1 MGLLPLLVAAAST
14 CVVASYSS
22 VLDGPFK
29 ARSALMSGGADPATC
44 AAWLWKEGPGAFRL
58 FRNRFVSDGTPAR
71 IHVSADMRYVL
82 RLDGRR
88 ICRGPDRGEV
98 ASWTYRTLDLEL
110 SMGEHVLE
118 AVVRHGGNPPLAQTT
133 YRAGFILSAEGVYDA
148 KLTTGKGGWKVATVG
163 EVEFAGP
170 DGGAFGVG
178 LPDLV
183 KGTAPEFV
191 RPPEAE
197 FAEPEVVR
205 APYPVSAYCH
215 TLPGWQLVESKLPPQ
230 LDRPFALP
238 GFVPTTVPARTER
251 DFTFDLGGYFCVYPE
266 FATKGGRGAEIR
278 VSWAENPRKLAQGF
292 TDTFLPDGGEN
303 RFGTSWFRSG
313 RCCRFAVKTGDEP
326 LELTEATLFETRYPL
341 AVSGCFSADDG
352 SLAQIGAL
360 CRRGLEL
367 CSHETTFDC
376 PYYEQLQYLGDSR
389 VQFFAHFALTDDDR
403 LMKRAIE
410 IFELSRRADGLM
422 PMNAPVEG
430 PASESPTYTMC
441 YPLIL
446 ADYARFRSDRQW
458 LRRRLP
464 GLAHVMEGLA
474 AHENADGLLEDL
486 PGWCFID
493 WAKWAESGVPGA
505 GPEAGRLS
513 ACENLLYLLSLE
525 AAADVEEACGDR
537 SLADLFRARA
547 ARTKAAVLRTFWSE
561 DRGAIADEP
570 GKERFSEHALALS
583 VLADVLDPVRR
594 ERTRKLLLEDGSLTR
609 ASVYFSHYVFSAYFR
624 LGAAEAFL
632 KRLDLWRDYLRRG
645 HLTPLEMPEPTRS
658 ECHAWGA
665 HPVYHFAAG
674 LAGITPSAPFFGRV
688 RVAPQPGSLREID
701 CTMPHP
707 RGRVSVALRFDGA
720 AVEGRVTLPDGVDGE
735 FVWRGRSV
743 ALHGGENVV
752 NFGNDAAS
760 TPECP
765 TWINVA
771 PLLGD
776 RVDELVAD
784 NRWLFENTLVDGAA
798 FMLTLTPE
806 GSPAFDK
813 AGAYMPVFRRVQEG
827 LKGARGRCGV
837 LFQATVG
844 HGWTPDSPAPGQRFV
859 GRGGGEA
866 YVFCPLDDAF
876 IAYLRGQAD
885 QIAAAR
891 PDFFMIDDDTR
902 FITGR
907 DGCFCPLHLVEMHR
921 RTGRTFTR
929 EALVEALAQEP
940 DLARIYD
947 RLLEDTVA
955 RVVQTVREAFDR
967 VDPAIPGSFCCCFA
981 DVRHASRLARLAAAK
996 GQRPVLRLNNGR
1008 YCSETQRD
1016 VGDWLHKTALELAAI
1031 APGIAVLD
1039 EPDTCPQNRYS
1050 MSAADLHAHIALSLV
1065 EGCRGGKIWITRT
1078 CGWEPESGVAYRRM
1092 LSERSGFCRRL
1103 AELEIEPDG
1112 VKCPL
1117 PAEPHFSITSIWR
1130 TASWGG
1136 AAFARM
1142 GVAYANAKR
1151 RLPVAALTGD
1161 DAAMLSD
1168 ADIRELL
1175 KGGLLLDGDGAL
1187 ELTRRGFASLVGAV
1201 AEPWAGPVAS
1211 FEALADGTRIN
1222 TKIDAVRLAKVDPA
1236 AERLSVL
1243 MHRSAALSE
1252 DAFEV
1257 GVGSCRFR
1265 NALGGEVIALA
1276 ARLPSNVNL
1285 GAFHFYN
1292 QVRKRQ
1298 VVGFLRRLGSTA
1310 PYYPGDG
1317 EVLLRWGRAKDGSR
1331 VLVAFVCGHDGL
1343 DSLPVVFPSDAPSA
1357 AEMLGPDGVWSPVRI
1372 RREGEATVFDAPL
1385 RFLDVAVFRLAP

>member
-1 MGLLPLLVAAAST
+1 MCLLPLLVAAAST

-170 DGGAFGVG
+170 DGGAFGAG
-178 LPDLV
+178 LPDVV

-266 FATKGGRGAEIR
+266 FAAKGGRGAEIR

-410 IFELSRRADGLM
+410 IF
-422 PMNAPVEG
+422 
-430 PASESPTYTMC
+430 
-441 YPLIL
+441 
-446 ADYARFRSDRQW
+446 
-458 LRRRLP
+458 
-464 GLAHVMEGLA
+464 
-474 AHENADGLLEDL
+474 
-486 PGWCFID
+486 
-493 WAKWAESGVPGA
+493 
-505 GPEAGRLS
+505 
-513 ACENLLYLLSLE
+513 
-525 AAADVEEACGDR
+525 
-537 SLADLFRARA
+537 
-547 ARTKAAVLRTFWSE
+547 
-561 DRGAIADEP
+561 
-570 GKERFSEHALALS
+570 ALS
-583 VLADVLDPVRR
+583 VLADALDPVRR

-688 RVAPQPGSLREID
+688 RVAPQPGSLRKID

-707 RGRVSVALRFDGA
+707 RGRVSVALCFDGA

-743 ALHGGENVV
+743 ALHGGENAV
-752 NFGNDAAS
+752 NFGN
-760 TPECP
+760 
-765 TWINVA
+765 
-771 PLLGD
+771 
-776 RVDELVAD
+776 
-784 NRWLFENTLVDGAA
+784 
-798 FMLTLTPE
+798 
-806 GSPAFDK
+806 
-813 AGAYMPVFRRVQEG
+813 
-827 LKGARGRCGV
+827 
-837 LFQATVG
+837 
-844 HGWTPDSPAPGQRFV
+844 
-859 GRGGGEA
+859 
-866 YVFCPLDDAF
+866 
-876 IAYLRGQAD
+876 
-885 QIAAAR
+885 
-891 PDFFMIDDDTR
+891 
-902 FITGR
+902 
-907 DGCFCPLHLVEMHR
+907 
-921 RTGRTFTR
+921 
-929 EALVEALAQEP
+929 
-940 DLARIYD
+940 
-947 RLLEDTVA
+947 
-955 RVVQTVREAFDR
+955 
-967 VDPAIPGSFCCCFA
+967 
-981 DVRHASRLARLAAAK
+981 
-996 GQRPVLRLNNGR
+996 
-1008 YCSETQRD
+1008 
-1016 VGDWLHKTALELAAI
+1016 
-1031 APGIAVLD
+1031 
-1039 EPDTCPQNRYS
+1039 
-1050 MSAADLHAHIALSLV
+1050 
-1065 EGCRGGKIWITRT
+1065 
-1078 CGWEPESGVAYRRM
+1078 
-1092 LSERSGFCRRL
+1092 
-1103 AELEIEPDG
+1103 
-1112 VKCPL
+1112 
-1117 PAEPHFSITSIWR
+1117 
-1130 TASWGG
+1130 
-1136 AAFARM
+1136 
-1142 GVAYANAKR
+1142 
-1151 RLPVAALTGD
+1151 
-1161 DAAMLSD
+1161 
-1168 ADIRELL
+1168 
-1175 KGGLLLDGDGAL
+1175 
-1187 ELTRRGFASLVGAV
+1187 
-1201 AEPWAGPVAS
+1201 
-1211 FEALADGTRIN
+1211 
-1222 TKIDAVRLAKVDPA
+1222 
-1236 AERLSVL
+1236 
-1243 MHRSAALSE
+1243 
-1252 DAFEV
+1252 
-1257 GVGSCRFR
+1257 
-1265 NALGGEVIALA
+1265 
-1276 ARLPSNVNL
+1276 
-1285 GAFHFYN
+1285 
-1292 QVRKRQ
+1292 
-1298 VVGFLRRLGSTA
+1298 
-1310 PYYPGDG
+1310 
-1317 EVLLRWGRAKDGSR
+1317 
-1331 VLVAFVCGHDGL
+1331 
-1343 DSLPVVFPSDAPSA
+1343 
-1357 AEMLGPDGVWSPVRI
+1357 
-1372 RREGEATVFDAPL
+1372 
-1385 RFLDVAVFRLAP
+1385 VAVFRLAP